1 MTGEAGASEA
11 ATRPTADPFDR
22 LTRQFFDLAARYAR
36 FGLSLP
42 EHERL
47 RRMARLLARYFEVAP
62 EDVLDE
68 ALAAGE
74 EGRG

>member
-1 MTGEAGASEA
+1 MS
-11 ATRPTADPFDR
+11 ATIPLDR
-22 LTRQFFDLAARYAR
+22 LTSQFFQLAGRYAR
-36 FGLSLP
+36 FSLSLP

-47 RRMARLLARYFEVAP
+47 RRMARLIGKYYEVSP

-74 EGRG
+74 EGTA

>member
-1 MTGEAGASEA
+1 MTGVRSQ
-11 ATRPTADPFDR
+11 PVADPFDR
-22 LTRQFFDLAARYAR
+22 LTTQFFQLAGRYAR

-47 RRMARLLARYFEVAP
+47 RRTARLIGRRYEVSP

-74 EGRG
+74 EGKA

>member
-1 MTGEAGASEA
+1 MTGARSHPV
-11 ATRPTADPFDR
+11 TDPFDR
-22 LTRQFFDLAARYAR
+22 LTSQFFRLAGRYAR
-36 FGLSLP
+36 FGLSLS

-47 RRMARLLARYFEVAP
+47 RRTARLVGRYFETAP

-74 EGRG
+74 EGQA